1 MKTYPGV
8 IDEALARVELR
19 SSLSVDNEYI
29 RTLNSRAR
37 TRSCRHNTEGVL
49 GRQCRRVEASDK
61 AELTDVGLSG
71 GVGSHV
77 DGRVT
82 RLHDIVVG

>member
-1 MKTYPGV
+1 MGYYLGV

-29 RTLNSRAR
+29 RTLDSRAR
-37 TRSCRHNTEGVL
+37 ASSCRHNTEGVL
-49 GRQCRRVEASDK
+49 GRQCRRVEASDEAK
-61 AELTDVGLSG
+61 LTNVGLSG
-71 GVGSHV
+71 GVGGHV
-77 DGRVT
+77 DGWVT